1 VLLGRNW
8 VTSVSLT
15 KPSGWVEIQIGSDD
29 LPEVNRVE
37 VDARVLAQLEPEN
50 WTLPSVR
57 SYISLRRN

>member
-1 VLLGRNW
+1 